1 MSVTNCLAN
10 SDRAVEALT
19 LSDVEVDLDIPA
31 GGARN
36 IEAAELLLA
45 DRRAFAAVSV
55 IVGVD
60 VPSSVGR
67 GEAGGYIDPA
77 QVVVNAEGDNEVLVA
92 GMEAHD
98 AGSAAA
104 AHGEDLLVVDFS
116 PGATV
121 SIVPDGLFD
130 DLEPGVGVILVDAAS
145 DGVRHGSFLR
155 EVRIRGA
162 KSNRR
167 VAH

>member
-10 SDRAVEALT
+10 GDRAVEALT
-19 LSDVEVDLDIPA
+19 LSDIEVDLDIPA

-45 DRRAFAAVSV
+45 DRRAVAAISV

-60 VPSSVGR
+60 ERSSIGR

-77 QVVVNAEGDNEVLVA
+77 QVVVNADGDNEVLVA
-92 GMEAHD
+92 GIEAHD

-104 AHGEDLLVVDFS
+104 AHSEDFLVVDFS
-116 PGATV
+116 PGTTV
-121 SIVPDGLFD
+121 GIVPDRLFD
-130 DLEPGVGVILVDAAS
+130 DLEPGVGVILVDAAG
-145 DGVRHGSFLR
+145 DGVRHGSFCER
-155 EVRIRGA
+155 SEFGGEEQ
-162 KSNRR
+162 
-167 VAH
+167 